1 MKKHTTYMLALGAAL
16 VALSAVLYGLQITLF
31 DAPRD
36 TFFYL
41 LQDLAFVPVQV
52 LIVTVII
59 ERILSV
65 REKRAMMEKM
75 NMAIGVFFSELGTE
89 LLRSFVEKGAMKDA
103 HLKELSSVKD
113 WTGEDFKRA
122 VRSASKAE
130 FSLEGFRAELEM
142 LKRLLHD
149 KKEFLLTLLQNPNL
163 MEHDS
168 FTELLHAVFH
178 VFDELEGRKDLKG
191 LTEAD
196 FKHLEGDLKRVCGL
210 LVTEWLLYMK
220 YLKKSYP
227 YLFSIAA
234 RRNPFD
240 PAASIEIKG

>member
-1 MKKHTTYMLALGAAL
+1 MKKHTAYMLALGAGL

-31 DAPRD
+31 EAPRD

-89 LLRSFVEKGAMKDA
+89 LLRVFVEKGALKDG
-103 HLKELSSVKD
+103 HLKELSGVKD
-113 WTGEDFKRA
+113 WTGADFKRA
-122 VRSASKAE
+122 ARSSGKTD
-130 FSLEGFRAELEM
+130 FSILGFNGELEG
-142 LKRLLHD
+142 LKALLHD

-163 MEHDS
+163 LEHDS
-168 FTELLHAVFH
+168 FTELLRAVFH

-196 FKHLEGDLKRVCGL
+196 LKHIEGDLKRVCGL
-210 LVTEWLLYMK
+210 LVTEWIFYMK

-227 YLFSIAA
+227 YLFSMAA
-234 RRNPFD
+234 RKNPFD
-240 PAASIEIKG
+240 PGASIEVKG